1 MTALLEQLRS
11 ARWAFVLWAA
21 LLLGLQLQGLG
32 GAALFDVD
40 EGAFAEATREM
51 LASGD
56 WGHTTLNGEPR
67 FDKPMLTYW
76 LQAASV
82 QAFGLDERALR
93 LPSAL
98 ASWAWAVALACF
110 AWQSWGLRGG
120 IAAGSVL
127 ATCAGVMLIGRAAT
141 ADALLNLWLGLAT
154 LDLWRA
160 LEQGVDSHGRLID
173 RRPLRRCAL
182 WIGLGLL
189 SKGPVAV
196 LVPGATLLLWAG
208 AEALQAGH
216 QGAGQRLWQR
226 LRPLLADPPAW
237 ALLLAIALP
246 WYAYALQRHGMAFV
260 DGFFWRHNLQRYGG
274 TLEGH
279 AGAWFYYLLLLPLLL
294 FPWSAL
300 LLPVLGRWREAWRQP
315 LPRFLLLWAGFV
327 LVFFSG
333 SGTKLPHYLLYGF
346 TPLALLAGRELAR
359 CDTQGRAA
367 LARLPRT
374 LLALSLVASPALG
387 IGITEL
393 VRQSLRAQKPA
404 ADAYTL
410 QHALLAAPAPT
421 LGLWFAAIGVGMLA
435 WMLCAP
441 GPADTHAP
449 PGPPD
454 RRWFGRSALAAALGV
469 LFQVHGL
476 LPWWADRLQAPV
488 QTLALQARALHHS
501 PGHDRAQRQ
510 DATSSAPA
518 TVVQWG
524 LHLPSFALYLGQ
536 ACPRRA
542 PRAGELALV
551 RSDQLD
557 ALADQHG
564 SAAAATPGSHP
575 WQALYSQPGLTLIR
589 WIGAPPDTMPATALA
604 TRQAGPD
611 QRR

>member
-1 MTALLEQLRS
+1 MTAQRQPLRS
-11 ARWAFVLWAA
+11 ARWVFVLWAA
-21 LLLGLQLQGLG
+21 LLLGLQVQGLG
-32 GAALFDVD
+32 DAALFDVD
-40 EGAFAEATREM
+40 EGAFSEATREM

-82 QAFGLDERALR
+82 RAFGLDEWALR

-98 ASWAWAVALACF
+98 ASWAWAGALAWF
-110 AWQSWGLRGG
+110 AWQRWGLRAG

-141 ADALLNLWLGLAT
+141 ADALLNLWLCLAT

-160 LEQGVDSHGRLID
+160 LEQGDDGRGRLID
-173 RRPLRRCAL
+173 SRPLRRCAV

-189 SKGPVAV
+189 TKGPVAV
-196 LVPGATLLLWAG
+196 LVPGATLLLWTG

-246 WYAYALQRHGMAFV
+246 WYVYALQRHGMAFV

-359 CDTQGRAA
+359 RTAQGGTA

-387 IGITEL
+387 IAVTEL
-393 VRQSLRAQKPA
+393 VRQGLRAQKPA

-421 LGLWFAAIGVGMLA
+421 LGLWLTAIGVGMLA
-435 WMLCAP
+435 WMLCVSSSADAAE
-441 GPADTHAP
+441 PA
-449 PGPPD
+449 GSPD
-454 RRWFGRSALAAALGV
+454 SRWFGRAALAGALGV
-469 LFQVHGL
+469 LFHVHGL

-488 QTLALQARALHHS
+488 QTLARQARALN
-501 PGHDRAQRQ
+501 PPPANRP
-510 DATSSAPA
+510 PA

-542 PRAGELALV
+542 PQAGELALV
-551 RSDQLD
+551 RSDQLH
-557 ALADQHG
+557 ALAERHG
-564 SAAAATPGSHP
+564 NATGAAPGSRP

-589 WIGAPPDTMPATALA
+589 WIGVPPDTQPATALA
-604 TRQAGPD
+604 TWQAGPNEH
-611 QRR
+611 R